1 MVEFDRSAFIGKFQE
16 EAQDLL
22 QRLNEGV
29 ITLESD
35 PGNRELIDQMM
46 RDAHT
51 IKGSSRMV
59 GLIEVSDVA
68 HWLENIM
75 VRVRDKEMAYTHDMS
90 DSFFE
95 ALDAIVYL
103 TDNSGVNV
111 DDFLDLGALKAKLA
125 EIASAGDT
133 PAKPTAESPRKSEP
147 KKRAKKV
154 APKATEDAA
163 PAAADFTDVP
173 AAAPDNGRANA
184 VADADSAMTT
194 RVEPGEHPAELPADG
209 ALELPDESDDEP
221 DDLEDSD
228 EHTLE
233 GVIPGQPR
241 RAQRD
246 GELKAKVQATIRIRT
261 SQVDN
266 LLNLI
271 SEVVISQIKSEQR
284 VSEVREIQSQS
295 NEAAQAWSRIKS
307 TFAALAREELA
318 DAMADDLNI
327 VDSLLSDSRRGIAG
341 YLKDYSEDVSRTS
354 VVINDLQEQGM
365 RLRMLPANTIFLAF
379 PRAVRE
385 LAKQFRKDIDLVI
398 EGGETELDKK
408 VLEEI
413 NDPLVHIMR
422 NAVDHGI
429 EDAETRAARGK
440 PATGTIRLAA
450 RQEGDR
456 IVIEISDDGAGI
468 DPEKVRQS
476 AIRKGYIT
484 AAEAKSISDRE
495 AQYMIFE
502 AGFSTAAIIT
512 EISGRGVGMDVVREF
527 VVEKLKGSLDL
538 VSIPGQG
545 TTFKL
550 TIPLTL
556 AIIRALMLQ
565 VGGQV
570 YALPTA
576 SIEETLRI
584 DVDEILKVEGREVIR
599 RQRRTIPVVRL
610 SDILGVVPQNSGA
623 RKVPI
628 ATIGYSGHRMG
639 FIVDSFVGEQQIVI
653 KPLGNHLKKVDNVA
667 GVTILGAG
675 EVVPILNVPDLM
687 TNARTRSGQRVGLQ
701 QVRVEH
707 QGTVRKIL
715 ICEDSFTTRELERS
729 IFEAAGYE
737 VETAMDGQIGYAKLK
752 DGLVVDA
759 VVTDVQM
766 PNMTGFQLT
775 RAIKHDP
782 GLKEIPV
789 IIVTSLEREEE
800 KAEGI
805 DAGADAYITKSVFN
819 QDTLLDTVERLIR

>member
-1 MVEFDRSAFIGKFQE
+1 
-16 EAQDLL
+16 
-22 QRLNEGV
+22 
-29 ITLESD
+29 
-35 PGNRELIDQMM
+35 
-46 RDAHT
+46 
-51 IKGSSRMV
+51 
-59 GLIEVSDVA
+59 
-68 HWLENIM
+68 
-75 VRVRDKEMAYTHDMS
+75 
-90 DSFFE
+90 
-95 ALDAIVYL
+95 
-103 TDNSGVNV
+103 
-111 DDFLDLGALKAKLA
+111 
-125 EIASAGDT
+125 
-133 PAKPTAESPRKSEP
+133 
-147 KKRAKKV
+147 
-154 APKATEDAA
+154 
-163 PAAADFTDVP
+163 
-173 AAAPDNGRANA
+173 
-184 VADADSAMTT
+184 
-194 RVEPGEHPAELPADG
+194 
-209 ALELPDESDDEP
+209 
-221 DDLEDSD
+221 
-228 EHTLE
+228 
-233 GVIPGQPR
+233 
-241 RAQRD
+241 
-246 GELKAKVQATIRIRT
+246 VQTTIRIRT
-261 SQVDN
+261 TQLDN

-284 VSEVREIQSQS
+284 VSEVRLLQQQA
-295 NEAAQAWSRIKS
+295 NEAAAAWMRLRS
-307 TFAALAREELA
+307 TFSAIAHEDIA
-318 DAMADDLNI
+318 DVMADDMSI
-327 VDSLLSDSRRGIAG
+327 VDSLLAENRRDVSG
-341 YLKDYSEDVSRTS
+341 YLKAYADDVSRTS

-365 RLRMLPANTIFLAF
+365 HLRMLPANTIFQSF
-379 PRAVRE
+379 PRAVRD
-385 LAKQFRKDIDLVI
+385 LAKQFNKDIDLII

-429 EDAETRAARGK
+429 EDAKTRAERGK
-440 PATGTIRLAA
+440 PATGTVRLAA

-476 AIRKGYIT
+476 AVRKGYIS
-484 AAEAKSISDRE
+484 AAEAKSMSDRE

-538 VSIPGQG
+538 DSAPGRG
-545 TTFKL
+545 TTFRL

-584 DVDEILKVEGREVIR
+584 DPSEIMKVEGREVIR
-599 RQRRTIPVVRL
+599 RQRRTIPLVRL
-610 SDILGVVPQNSGA
+610 SDILGVAPQPTGSK
-623 RKVPI
+623 KVPI

-653 KPLGNHLKKVDNVA
+653 KPLGKHLAKIDNVA

-701 QVRVEH
+701 TPRAERS
-707 QGTVRKIL
+707 GARKIL

-729 IFEAAGYE
+729 IFEAAGYD
-737 VETAMDGQIGYAKLK
+737 VETAMDGQIGFQKLK
-752 DGLVVDA
+752 DGLQVDA

-775 RAIKHDP
+775 SAIKHDP
-782 GLKEIPV
+782 SLEHIPV
-789 IIVTSLEREEE
+789 VIVTSLEREEE

-805 DAGADAYITKSVFN
+805 QAGADAYITKSVFN